1 MKLYYLN
8 LFIALSL
15 VISLSGCGDMDIFS
29 FDDKTVVLDKAGGL
43 ANALAL
49 ANTNAITELKIS
61 GKMDSRDFRTIRDR
75 MPRLKQLDLSN
86 VTIEAYKGLD
96 GTGETGIY
104 D

>member
-1 MKLYYLN
+1 MKKN
-8 LFIALSL
+8 FFTFFTVFSL
-15 VISLSGCGDMDIFS
+15 MISFSGCGDMDIFS

-61 GKMDSRDFRTIRDR
+61 GKMDSRDFRTIRDH